1 MIPIEFKQT
10 IKYKTEYDDW
20 MAQYEY
26 EDLPDEFKHL
36 PPSEVQKEEH
46 EASPDYKLK
55 QQTKQSFSKEYQ
67 ELTGAN
73 SYFLGCTYDVYT
85 STYET
90 RLEAFKDTYTDAEE
104 HNFIVDE
111 IDLINSYHFSDFI
124 DESLK
129 KNIGY
134 SLQKTQNYLRDKLK
148 SLGYEIENTITKEGK
163 VKSIATKGASVIQF
177 DNEPIIDLSDSN
189 AKDKIRYL
197 GLIGFFEFIKKREPY
212 LNTNQIASLLSAI
225 TGCNQKT
232 IQPYINP
239 ILSTEVLQDNNPLK
253 NNKKVIKIRKQL
265 INIGLK
271 NIETV

>member
-1 MIPIEFKQT
+1 MIPIEFRQT
-10 IKYKTEYDDW
+10 IKYKKKYDEW
-20 MAQYEY
+20 MAQYDY
-26 EDLPDEFKHL
+26 EDLPHEFKFL
-36 PPSEVQKEEH
+36 PPPEIQQEEY

-67 ELTGAN
+67 KLTEAN
-73 SYFLGCTYDVYT
+73 SYFLGCNYHIYT

-90 RLEAFKDTYTDAEE
+90 RLKAFKDIYTDAEE

-111 IDLINSYHFSDFI
+111 IDLINSYQFSDFI
-124 DESLK
+124 DMSLK

-163 VKSIATKGASVIQF
+163 VKSIATKGSSVIQF
-177 DNEPIIDLSDSN
+177 DNEPLIDLSDSN

-212 LNTNQIASLLSAI
+212 LNTNKIASLLSAI

-239 ILSTEVLQDNNPLK
+239 ILSTEVMQDKNPLK
-253 NNKKVIKIRKQL
+253 DSKKVAEVRKQL
-265 INIGLK
+265 INLGLN

>member
-10 IKYKTEYDDW
+10 IKHKKEYDDW
-20 MAQYEY
+20 MTQYEY

-36 PPSEVQKEEH
+36 PPSKIQQEEYEV
-46 EASPDYKLK
+46 SPDFKLK

-67 ELTGAN
+67 QLTEAN
-73 SYFLGCTYDVYT
+73 SYFLGCTYNVYT
-85 STYET
+85 LTYET
-90 RLEAFKDTYTDAEE
+90 RLEAFKDTYIDAEE
-104 HNFIVDE
+104 YNFIIDE
-111 IDLINSYHFSDFI
+111 LDLINSYQFSGFI
-124 DESLK
+124 NESLK

-134 SLQKTQNYLRDKLK
+134 SLQKTQNYLRHKLQ
-148 SLGYEIENTITKEGK
+148 SLGYKIENTVTKEGK

-177 DNEPIIDLSDSN
+177 DNEPIVDLSDSN

-212 LNTNQIASLLSAI
+212 LNTNKIASLLSAI

-239 ILSTEVLQDNNPLK
+239 ILSTEVLQDKNPLK
-253 NNKKVIKIRKQL
+253 DSKKVAEVRKQL
-265 INIGLK
+265 INIGLN
-271 NIETV
+271 NIEPL

>member
-10 IKYKTEYDDW
+10 IKHKTEYDDW

-36 PPSEVQKEEH
+36 PPSEVQQEEY

-73 SYFLGCTYDVYT
+73 SYFLGCTYNVYT

-90 RLEAFKDTYTDAEE
+90 RLEAFKDVYIDAEE

-163 VKSIATKGASVIQF
+163 VKSMATKGASVIQF

-189 AKDKIRYL
+189 VKDKIRYL
-197 GLIGFFEFIKKREPY
+197 GLIGFFEFIKEREPY
-212 LNTNQIASLLSAI
+212 LNTNKIASLLSAI
-225 TGCNQKT
+225 TGCNQTT

-239 ILSTEVLQDNNPLK
+239 ILSTEVLQDKNPLK
-253 NNKKVIKIRKQL
+253 NSKKVAEVRKQL
-265 INIGLK
+265 INIGLN